1 MLRSLM
7 MSLWVS
13 ILFLTLTGCGSMVP
27 ENDAD
32 KQYQDSQVQGT
43 IQAFKDVDPSI
54 QSFFDSAYGY
64 AVFPSIGSGAIG
76 IGGAGGNGQVF
87 QQRNLIGYCQM
98 GQANIGLALGG
109 QTYSEIIFFQNAA
122 ALATFQAGQTAFD
135 ARANAVAAASGAGT
149 AADYQDGVV
158 VFTKPLDGL
167 MFQAAIGGQH
177 FSYAPLVH

>member
-76 IGGAGGNGQVF
+76 VGGAGGNGEVF
-87 QQRNLIGYCQM
+87 QQGKLVGYCQM
-98 GQANIGLALGG
+98 GQANVGFQLGG
-109 QTYSEIIFFQNAA
+109 QSFAEIVFFQNAA
-122 ALATFQAGQTAFD
+122 ALATFQSGQTAFD
-135 ARANAVAAASGAGT
+135 ARATAVAAASGAG
-149 AADYQDGVV
+149 
-158 VFTKPLDGL
+158 
-167 MFQAAIGGQH
+167 
-177 FSYAPLVH
+177 